1 MMTTPR
7 PEVVEDMHL
16 KYLDVLRDSGETNMF
31 GAGTYLSEAFDLDP
45 AISRKILKYW
55 MTSFSESESRKRRG
69 EDA

>member
-1 MMTTPR
+1 MMTTAR

-16 KYLDVLRDSGETNMF
+16 RYLDVLRDSGQTNMY

-45 AISRKILKYW
+45 KISRKILKYW
-55 MTSFSESESRKRRG
+55 MASFSESESRKRRG